1 MSLRYSLG
9 NRWAVLLT
17 AALGC
22 VLLSQAHAG
31 GLDQPLSPAEK
42 LALRDFSKQVKSYV
56 FKEHMLPV
64 DKLKPTSDITELE
77 RRRVAL
83 RQAIQQSRPD
93 AKQGD
98 IFTPAAASVFRK
110 LLAQTLAGPDGAK
123 IKASLSHAE
132 PTAPPDF
139 SVNGIFPNANGQPIQ
154 SVPATLLG
162 NLPLLPKGLEYC
174 LAGKTLALR
183 DSDANM
189 VVDYLP
195 NALP

>member
-1 MSLRYSLG
+1 M
-9 NRWAVLLT
+9 LT
-17 AALGC
+17 AVLGC
-22 VLLSQAHAG
+22 VMLSQAFAG
-31 GLDQPLSPAEK
+31 GLDQQLSPAEK
-42 LALRDFSKQVKSYV
+42 LVLRDFNKRVKSYV
-56 FKEHMLPV
+56 AKENMLPA
-64 DKLKPTSDITELE
+64 DKLKPKSDITELE

-83 RQAIQQSRPD
+83 REAIQQSRPD

-98 IFTPAAASVFRK
+98 IFTPAAANVFRK

-139 SVNGIFPNANGQPIQ
+139 SVNGVFPNDHGQPIQ
-154 SVPATLLG
+154 SVPASLLG

-183 DSDANM
+183 DAEANM
-189 VVDYLP
+189 VVDYLS